1 MQQEID
7 ALKIALLQ
15 DNDEAG
21 QAAAVALLGAFALL
35 FERGVQ
41 ALETIAS
48 AVEPASPANRG
59 ACVRHRQG

>member
-7 ALKIALLQ
+7 ALKMALLQ
-15 DNDEAG
+15 DDSEAG
-21 QAAAVALLGAFALL
+21 AAAAVAVLGAFALL

-48 AVEPASPANRG
+48 TVDHAYDAPA
-59 ACVRHRQG
+59 VRHRNG

>member
-15 DNDEAG
+15 DDEAG
-21 QAAAVALLGAFALL
+21 QVAAINVLGAALLL

-48 AVEPASPANRG
+48 TVDHSYDKPAVA
-59 ACVRHRQG
+59 HRQA

>member
-15 DNDEAG
+15 GDDEAG
-21 QAAAVALLGAFALL
+21 QAAAIAALGAFALL

-41 ALETIAS
+41 ALETLAS
-48 AVEPASPANRG
+48 AVDHSYDAPA
-59 ACVRHRQG
+59 VRHRHG